1 MAVRL
6 EHIYSQGHG
15 HGHGQDGQN
24 SQQKKKDFRPCI
36 ADASAGL
43 IASEVKADPNYKLQ
57 ISNSGMHFLCSIDLF
72 KLKRPVR
79 PQVGAF

>member
-24 SQQKKKDFRPCI
+24 SQQKKKIFVHALP
-36 ADASAGL
+36 
-43 IASEVKADPNYKLQ
+43 
-57 ISNSGMHFLCSIDLF
+57 M
-72 KLKRPVR
+72 
-79 PQVGAF
+79 QVQD